1 MYSLADRTGPDTV
14 DTSFGGS
21 TDGRSRRRERNR
33 NSVIEALLALVREGN
48 MDPGGAEIAH
58 RAGVSHRSVFRYFDD
73 LGDLI
78 RTAIDTELARGRTV
92 GDIPDLGE
100 GTFEH
105 RLEVVVATRLKLCD
119 FTHGIVT
126 LARVRAFSLPEIN
139 EHFAQIA
146 METREQLRKHFAP
159 ELAGFSR
166 ADQELIL
173 DTVHSLISWDVYD
186 WHKRLFGHDNER
198 IAQAWNA
205 GLTALLIH

>member
-1 MYSLADRTGPDTV
+1 MN
-14 DTSFGGS
+14 TSFGGS

-48 MDPGGAEIAH
+48 MDPGGAQIAE
-58 RAGVSHRSVFRYFDD
+58 RAGVLHRSVFRYFDD

-78 RTAIDTELARGRTV
+78 RTAIDTELSRGRTL

-105 RLEVVVATRLKLCD
+105 RLEVLVATRLKLCD

-146 METREQLRKHFAP
+146 LETREQLRRHFTP
-159 ELAGFSR
+159 ELTEFSR

-173 DTVHSLISWDVYD
+173 DTVHSLISWDTYD

-198 IAQAWNA
+198 IGQAWNA